1 MARRTAR
8 GFLIVTAIVAAS
20 TALAQPGDTPF
31 EGRAMGN
38 FRVACGEDMRRFC
51 AGVMPGEGR
60 IIQCLTNYRSQLSA
74 ACRADLAGAGSRMGA
89 ASGAYAY
96 GPGRN
101 PNGYGPGPNSYGYG
115 PDPYGPDGYN
125 AGPNANAY
133 GRGFPQEY
141 PPEPNR
147 SEYGPRRDP
156 RGYAAGDAPS
166 SGPGESSGSIVTKD
180 GRTRTYVLHLPA
192 GYAPNKSYPLVLLF
206 HGGYGSGAHFLAM
219 TQFGAK
225 ADKEGFIV
233 VAPDGIDRHWNEG
246 KGTGNGTIDDVGF
259 VRQLIRNLESRLAI
273 DQKRIYATGFSNG
286 GEFASRL
293 GCELSDT
300 LAAIGSAAGPLAANL
315 LASCSP
321 GAIAVIGIQGAADP
335 LAPLAGGESGGGFAG
350 AKGGAVASTAQTMKL
365 WATADRCNVNP
376 NVANIPP
383 SVNDGTRVVKYSYSG
398 CAAGT
403 SVVYYVV
410 QGMGHDWP
418 PEQGALAR
426 RMNSSTSHNINAT
439 DAMWAFFNAHSR

>member
-1 MARRTAR
+1 M
-8 GFLIVTAIVAAS
+8 
-20 TALAQPGDTPF
+20 
-31 EGRAMGN
+31 M
-38 FRVACGEDMRRFC
+38 
-51 AGVMPGEGR
+51 
-60 IIQCLTNYRSQLSA
+60 SA
-74 ACRADLAGAGSRMGA
+74 
-89 ASGAYAY
+89 
-96 GPGRN
+96 
-101 PNGYGPGPNSYGYG
+101 
-115 PDPYGPDGYN
+115 
-125 AGPNANAY
+125 
-133 GRGFPQEY
+133 
-141 PPEPNR
+141 
-147 SEYGPRRDP
+147 
-156 RGYAAGDAPS
+156 
-166 SGPGESSGSIVTKD
+166 SSGSSSAI
-180 GRTRTYVLHLPA
+180 
-192 GYAPNKSYPLVLLF
+192 S
-206 HGGYGSGAHFLAM
+206 
-219 TQFGAK
+219 
-225 ADKEGFIV
+225 
-233 VAPDGIDRHWNEG
+233 
-246 KGTGNGTIDDVGF
+246 
-259 VRQLIRNLESRLAI
+259 ESRLAI

-286 GEFASRL
+286 GEFASEL